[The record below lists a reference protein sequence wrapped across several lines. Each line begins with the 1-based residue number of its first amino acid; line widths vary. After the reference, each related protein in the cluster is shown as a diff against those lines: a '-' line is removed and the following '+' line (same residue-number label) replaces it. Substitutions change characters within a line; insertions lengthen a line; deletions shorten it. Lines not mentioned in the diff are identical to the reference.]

1 MKKIYLAFFLVFL
14 SLLIMPV
21 RQLSAAP
28 TLANALK
35 GRILLQVEAQGQA
48 WYVEPQNGMRAY
60 LGRPS
65 NALDVMRAVGLG
77 ITNADLN
84 RIAQLG
90 SLDTDRA
97 FAQRLSGRILLQV
110 QGQGQAWYVYP
121 VNLKRYY
128 LGRPTDALSVMR
140 QLGLGITNEKLVQI
154 PENLRFRPASSDA
167 LISYATIA
175 NSTFSPTVLL
185 LNKGDAVIWTNKD
198 KIAHTITETSH
209 PGIGF
214 SSGQLAPGATFSHVF
229 TASGTYAYKCS
240 NHPTMTGKVIIR

>member
-14 SLLIMPV
+14 SLLMPV
-21 RQLSAAP
+21 RQISAAP
-28 TLANALK
+28 TLASALK

-110 QGQGQAWYVYP
+110 QGQGQAWYVFP
-121 VNLKRYY
+121 QNLKRYY

-140 QLGLGITNEKLVQI
+140 QLGLGITNEKLAQI
-154 PENLRFRPASSDA
+154 TEDLRFRSASSDA
-167 LISYATIA
+167 QILYATISDTA
-175 NSTFSPTVLL
+175 FSPTVLF
-185 LNKGDAVIWTNKD
+185 LNKGDAVIWTNKG
-198 KIAHTITETSH
+198 KLTHTVTETSNA
-209 PGIGF
+209 GYGF
-214 SSGQLAPGATFSHVF
+214 SSGQLATGMAYSHTFTV
-229 TASGTYAYKCS
+229 SGTYDYKCS
-240 NHPTMTGKVIIR
+240 NHPALTGTVIVR

>member
-1 MKKIYLAFFLVFL
+1 MKTIKLTFFLV
-14 SLLIMPV
+14 SLVLLMPV
-21 RQLSAAP
+21 RPILAAP
-28 TLANALK
+28 TLASTLK

-140 QLGLGITNEKLVQI
+140 QLGLGITIEKLVQI
-154 PENLRFRPASSDA
+154 PEDLRFRPASSDA
-167 LISYATIA
+167 LISYASII
-175 NSTFSPTVLL
+175 NSAFSPTVLL

-209 PGIGF
+209 PGFGF
-214 SSGQLAPGATFSHVF
+214 SSGQLAPGGAYNRVF
-229 TASGTYAYKCS
+229 TASGTYTYKCS
-240 NHPTMTGKVIIR
+240 NHPTMTGKIIVR